1 MVKTEYFID
10 PDKAPKFTQIEG
22 LETTILTGLY
32 GESMMM
38 VFNST
43 LSGHEV
49 PIHSHP
55 HEQIGVVYAGE
66 AILRVG
72 GEERRVRKGDL
83 YCIPADVPHG
93 DTTIGDEPFV
103 MLDVFYPIREDFVEK
118 FQQMGNARTREND
131 IES

>member
-43 LSGHEV
+43 LPGHEV

-55 HEQIGVVYAGE
+55 NEQVGVVYNGK
-66 AILRVG
+66 AILRI
-72 GEERRVRKGDL
+72 GEEERHVKKGDL

-93 DTTIGDEPFV
+93 NTVIGDEPFV
-103 MLDVFYPIREDFVEK
+103 MLDVFYPVREDFI
-118 FQQMGNARTREND
+118 ARVARAVHNKA
-131 IES
+131 

>member
-38 VFNST
+38 VFNET
-43 LSGHEV
+43 LPGHEV

-55 HEQIGVVYAGE
+55 NEQVGVVYNGE
-66 AILRVG
+66 AILRI
-72 GEERRVRKGDL
+72 GEEERHVKKGDL

-93 DTTIGDEPFV
+93 NTVIGDEPFV
-103 MLDVFYPIREDFVEK
+103 MLDVFYPVREDFI
-118 FQQMGNARTREND
+118 ARVR
-131 IES
+131 IP

>member
-22 LETTILTGLY
+22 LETRILTGLY

-43 LSGHEV
+43 LPGHEV
-49 PIHSHP
+49 SIHSHP
-55 HEQIGVVYAGE
+55 NEQVGVVYNGK
-66 AILRVG
+66 AILRI
-72 GEERRVRKGDL
+72 GEEERHVKKGDL

-93 DTTIGDEPFV
+93 NTAIGDEPFV
-103 MLDVFYPIREDFVEK
+103 MLDVFYPVREDFI
-118 FQQMGNARTREND
+118 ARVR
-131 IES
+131 IS